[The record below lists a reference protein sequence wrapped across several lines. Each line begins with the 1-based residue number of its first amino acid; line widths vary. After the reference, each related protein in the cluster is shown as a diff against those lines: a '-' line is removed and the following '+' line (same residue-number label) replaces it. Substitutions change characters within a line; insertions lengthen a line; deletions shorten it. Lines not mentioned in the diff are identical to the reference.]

1 MVDHAA
7 LPATVVIP
15 QRFNGPPHSG
25 HGGYS
30 CAMAAQFVDGPAEV
44 SLRAPPP
51 LERELAVDDSDGVV
65 RLWDGETLVAEA
77 RAADVDVGEVPRVG
91 GDEARAA
98 SRTSIYRNA
107 ETHPFPTCFACGP
120 LRDDGLRIFAGA
132 VRAGVYADVWVP
144 EAAGPELVWAALDCP
159 TSAPIF
165 ADARVRELGPFVLA
179 QLAVRIDGVPTPGE
193 EHVAVAWHLEGEGRK
208 QRTAAA
214 LLGPGGDTVAVAR
227 ALWIGLQGRK
237 AP

>member
-15 QRFNGPPHSG
+15 ERFNGPPRSG

-30 CAMAAQFVDGPAEV
+30 CAMAAQFIDGPAEV

-51 LERELAVDDSDGVV
+51 LERELSVDDSNGVV

-77 RAADVDVGEVPRVG
+77 RAADVDVGEVPRVSA
-91 GDEARAA
+91 DEARAA
-98 SRTSIYRNA
+98 SRTSTYRNA
-107 ETHPFPTCFACGP
+107 DTHPFPTCFACGP

-132 VRAGVYADVWVP
+132 VRDDVYADVWVP
-144 EAAGPELVWAALDCP
+144 EAAGPELIWAALDCP
-159 TSAPIF
+159 TSAPAF
-165 ADARVRELGPFVLA
+165 ADGRLMEFGPFVLA
-179 QLAVRIDGVPTPGE
+179 QLAVRIEGALTPGE
-193 EHVAVAWHLEGEGRK
+193 EHVVVAWHLDSEGRK

-214 LLGPGGDTVAVAR
+214 LLGPGGEVVAVAR